1 MNKVFFAIMPWLFAA
16 IGYKATAQEVREI
29 IVEGK
34 EMPLTETR
42 EIIVRKKG
50 DKNAIVSIEFKN
62 DKVLINGKPLVEFKD
77 DEISINN
84 RKIVINGKSM
94 GSYDEMERQ
103 FKEMEFEFKNLEGNL
118 EGMKVESL
126 VGSRTFLGVTTEKN
140 EKGALIENV
149 TKESAAEKAGLQ
161 KGDII
166 SKVNDTQIDGPEKL
180 AAVIG
185 KLKPTNEAKITYSRN
200 GKSKTVKATLQ
211 ERKENETAN
220 FTFTMPEG
228 NVRSMTIPRRP
239 AMPRRPGMP
248 LGMEGQ
254 ERIFQ
259 FYEGEGEN
267 MNMPGFEGRPKLG
280 LKIQDL
286 EEGAGVKVLEVQ
298 SETPAA
304 KAGLQKDDIITQIAG
319 VNVLNTDDA
328 REQLSINAEKSS
340 YTIQA
345 KRNNADMKFEI
356 KIPKKLKTVNL

>member
-1 MNKVFFAIMPWLFAA
+1 MNKLFFAMMPWMFAA

-34 EMPLTETR
+34 ELPKTETR

-50 DKNAIVSIEFKN
+50 DKNTTITIEFKD

-77 DEISINN
+77 DEININN
-84 RKIVINGKSM
+84 RKIVINRKSL
-94 GSYDEMERQ
+94 GSFDEMERQ
-103 FKEMEFEFKNLEGNL
+103 FKEMEFEFKDI

-185 KLKPTNEAKITYSRN
+185 KLKPKDEAKITYSRN
-200 GKSKTVKATLQ
+200 GKTKTVIATLQ

-239 AMPRRPGMP
+239 AMPGGMDMPGGP
-248 LGMEGQ
+248 EGP

-259 FYEGEGEN
+259 FYEYDGEGEN

-298 SETPAA
+298 TETPAA

-345 KRNNADMKFEI
+345 KRNNVDMKFEI
-356 KIPKKLKTVNL
+356 KIPKKLKTINL

>member
-1 MNKVFFAIMPWLFAA
+1 MNKVFFAMMPWMFAA
-16 IGYKATAQEVREI
+16 MGYKATAQEVREI

-34 EMPLTETR
+34 EMPKTETR

-50 DKNAIVSIEFKN
+50 NKNTTISIEFKD
-62 DKVLINGKPLVEFKD
+62 DKVLINGKALVEFKD

-94 GSYDEMERQ
+94 GSFDEMERQ
-103 FKEMEFEFKNLEGNL
+103 FKEMEFEFKDI

-126 VGSRTFLGVTTEKN
+126 FGSKTFLGVTTEKN
-140 EKGALIENV
+140 ENGALIENV

-166 SKVNDTQIDGPEKL
+166 SKVNDTPIDGPEKL
-180 AAVIG
+180 AEVIG
-185 KLKPTNEAKITYSRN
+185 KLKPADEAKITYSRN
-200 GKSKTVKATLQ
+200 GKSKTVKAILQ

-220 FTFTMPEG
+220 FSFTMPEG

-239 AMPRRPGMP
+239 AMPRRPDMP
-248 LGMEGQ
+248 GGPEGP

-259 FYEGEGEN
+259 FYEGEDEN

-286 EEGAGVKVLEVQ
+286 EEGVGVKVLEVQ
-298 SETPAA
+298 TETPAA

-345 KRNNADMKFEI
+345 KRNNVDMKFEI
-356 KIPKKLKTVNL
+356 KIPKKLKTINL

>member
-1 MNKVFFAIMPWLFAA
+1 MNKVFFAMMPWMFAA

-34 EMPLTETR
+34 ELPKTETR

-50 DKNAIVSIEFKN
+50 NKNTTISIEFKD
-62 DKVLINGKPLVEFKD
+62 DKVLINGKALVEFKD

-94 GSYDEMERQ
+94 GSFDEMERQ
-103 FKEMEFEFKNLEGNL
+103 FKEMEIEFKNLEDT
-118 EGMKVESL
+118 KVDSL
-126 VGSRTFLGVTTEKN
+126 VGNRAFLGVTTEKN
-140 EKGALIENV
+140 ENGALIENV

-166 SKVNDTQIDGPEKL
+166 SKVNETQIDGPEKL

-185 KLKPTNEAKITYSRN
+185 KLKPRDEAKITYSRN

-220 FTFTMPEG
+220 FTFIMPEG

-239 AMPRRPGMP
+239 AMPRRPDMP
-248 LGMEGQ
+248 GGPEGP

-259 FYEGEGEN
+259 FYEYDGDGEN

-298 SETPAA
+298 METPAA

-319 VNVLNTDDA
+319 VKVLNTDDA

-345 KRNNADMKFEI
+345 KRNNVDMKFEM
-356 KIPKKLKTVNL
+356 KIPKKLKTINL

>member
-1 MNKVFFAIMPWLFAA
+1 MKKVFFAMMPWMFAA

-34 EMPLTETR
+34 ELPKTETR

-50 DKNAIVSIEFKN
+50 NKNTTISIEFKD
-62 DKVLINGKPLVEFKD
+62 DKVLINGKALVEFKD

-84 RKIVINGKSM
+84 RKIIINGKSM
-94 GSYDEMERQ
+94 GSFDEMERQ
-103 FKEMEFEFKNLEGNL
+103 FKEMEFEFKDI

-140 EKGALIENV
+140 ENGALIENV

-166 SKVNDTQIDGPEKL
+166 SKVNETQIDGPEKL

-185 KLKPTNEAKITYSRN
+185 KLKPTDEAKITYSRN

-220 FTFTMPEG
+220 FTFTMPQG
-228 NVRSMTIPRRP
+228 NVRSVTIPRRP
-239 AMPRRPGMP
+239 AMPRRPDMP
-248 LGMEGQ
+248 GGPEGP

-259 FYEGEGEN
+259 FYEYDGDGEN

-286 EEGAGVKVLEVQ
+286 EEGTGVKVLEVQ
-298 SETPAA
+298 METPAA

-328 REQLSINAEKSS
+328 REQLSVNAEKSS
-340 YTIQA
+340 YTIHA